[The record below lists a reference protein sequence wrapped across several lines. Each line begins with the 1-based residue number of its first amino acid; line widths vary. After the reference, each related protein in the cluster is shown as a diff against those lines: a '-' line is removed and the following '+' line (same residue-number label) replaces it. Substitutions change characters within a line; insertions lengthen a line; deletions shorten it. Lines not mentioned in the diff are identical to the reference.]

1 MLIFKKEKTARKLAL
16 EHFKTTYN
24 CLQSA
29 INVIEHYMNGDIE
42 LAKQSANEVIKLE
55 SEADSLKH
63 QLRDVLFSGAFLP
76 NIRSDVYRL
85 VDSVDKV
92 ADMGETSSHFVV
104 YQRPFV
110 PEYFHAD
117 MNEICRLCMTCYSE
131 LQQALKCYFKPKG
144 ELELLREH
152 ASNVGGLET
161 EVDGLQADFTRKIFE
176 SEMGMS
182 EKIHLCQVLT
192 YVGRIADRTEVAADE
207 LQFAAMKSVM

>member
-76 NIRSDVYRL
+76 NILSDVYRL
-85 VDSVDKV
+85 VEYVDKLD
-92 ADMGETSSHFVV
+92 DMGDTSRHFVV

-110 PEYFHAD
+110 PEYFQAD
-117 MNEICRLCMTCYSE
+117 LNEICRLCMTCYSE

-182 EKIHLCQVLT
+182 EKIHLCQLLK
-192 YVGRIADRTEVAADE
+192 YVGRIADRTEDAADE